1 VSRCRW
7 PLHAGRRNCR
17 PAPGAQLLS
26 RNRDHAGGIVKQL
39 LNSSRTAPQGEAAF
53 LSSAKAP
60 RVAGWHWSI

>member
-1 VSRCRW
+1 MAAAR
-7 PLHAGRRNCR
+7 GRRNCR

-60 RVAGWHWSI
+60 RVAGWHWII